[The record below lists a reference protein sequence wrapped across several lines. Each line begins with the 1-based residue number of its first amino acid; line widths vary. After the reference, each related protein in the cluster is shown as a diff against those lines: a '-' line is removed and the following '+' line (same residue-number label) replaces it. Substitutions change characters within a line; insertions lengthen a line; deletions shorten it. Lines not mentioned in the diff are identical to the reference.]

1 VGLFDMLSR
10 LSSPRRKA
18 LAIGLYTMVISSHFA
33 FTSSAIANTS
43 PATYADMTR
52 YTRFG
57 ALNVCIFRN
66 DGIEFDKAAAVA
78 GETIAQVIKGQHGS
92 QIAELG
98 PKTLSIE
105 ELRKGSINS
114 AVMGAVELCP
124 KAVPADIK
132 AKVAASLKGSPQ
144 KSNDAFAVRESG
156 TNPPVS
162 SGALEEQSNRP
173 IPLLAISNIAQLAE
187 AIVVKVET
195 AGPSG
200 SGTLFSRDGDLYTI
214 LTACHV
220 LKSSTT
226 SEEVFITTSD
236 RVRHVAI
243 KNTLQMLG
251 ASDLCA
257 IRFRS
262 NDTYII
268 PRVASAIPAMASS
281 VYVAGWA
288 LATADVGSSFRFVQG
303 TISGRGSAI
312 GIDGYSLFYTTQS
325 PTLPGMSG
333 GPILHN
339 SELIGIHGRAE
350 RAEVKAYDGKDIAT
364 FNGLGLPVPQT
375 LLK

>member
-1 VGLFDMLSR
+1 
-10 LSSPRRKA
+10 
-18 LAIGLYTMVISSHFA
+18 MVISSQFA
-33 FTSSAIANTS
+33 LTSSVMANST
-43 PATYADMTR
+43 PATEADMGLYAR
-52 YTRFG
+52 LS
-57 ALNVCIFRN
+57 AINVCTFRA
-66 DGIEFDKAAAVA
+66 DGIEFDKAVAVA
-78 GETIAQVIKGQHGS
+78 GETFAQVIKGQHGS
-92 QIAELG
+92 QIAMLG

-105 ELRKGSINS
+105 ELRKGMINS
-114 AVMGAVELCP
+114 AVLGAVELCP
-124 KAVPADIK
+124 KEVPADVK
-132 AKVAASLKGSPQ
+132 TKVAAVLKGSPQ
-144 KSNDAFAVRESG
+144 KSIEAFAVRESG

-162 SGALEEQSNRP
+162 SGALVDQSNRP
-173 IPLLAISNIAQLAE
+173 SALSAISSIAQLAE

-226 SEEVFITTSD
+226 SEEVYITTSD
-236 RVRHVAI
+236 RVRHVAN
-243 KNTLQMLG
+243 KNTLQVFG

-268 PRVASAIPAMASS
+268 PKVTSAIPTIASS

-303 TISGRGSAI
+303 TITGRGTAI
-312 GIDGYSLFYTTQS
+312 GIDGYSLLYTTQS

-333 GPILHN
+333 GPILYN
-339 SELIGIHGRAE
+339 SVLIGIHGRAE